1 MQIHGGDIYQN
12 DVELDYSANIN
23 PFGMPERVKEEAIRG
38 VYDSIHYPDMRC
50 GKLTTAIAKKEGV
63 KLIEYFPNYDKYGK
77 GVPLERNKLIVDEC
91 DCVLAF
97 WDGTS
102 RGTKFT
108 LDYAKEKNKPIKII
122 QI

>member
-1 MQIHGGDIYQN
+1 MI
-12 DVELDYSANIN
+12 
-23 PFGMPERVKEEAIRG
+23 
-38 VYDSIHYPDMRC
+38 SI
-50 GKLTTAIAKKEGV
+50 
-63 KLIEYFPNYDKYGK
+63 KYGK
-77 GVPLERNKLIVDEC
+77 GAPLERNKLIVDEC